1 MSQDSHWQLED
12 PDTMY
17 PRRALEVYW
26 LDACK
31 HLESSNGEILVDFD
45 TVHQLMGM
53 NNLKEMATRLAA
65 IRNKRI
71 HIIPEADDQVYRLT
85 PNGPP
90 AGVPSSMSTSDNT
103 MDSSEASQITVVS
116 VSTSASSSAK
126 VPRPPNCFILYRQ
139 AHHEEVKATHP
150 GITNNEIS
158 RILGARW
165 KNECDEIRSQYI
177 ELAEQ
182 IKLQHAI
189 QHPDYQYAPR
199 RPSERRRR
207 ATRIRGP
214 NSAVEEDLADGDI
227 SNMHVDPQESMGLQG
242 FDMTVFDTPFFP
254 ENAQSGQLQAAGFGD
269 NTYAP
274 DDTDPDYM
282 TLDDIDEMLA
292 AYSN

>member
-1 MSQDSHWQLED
+1 
-12 PDTMY
+12 
-17 PRRALEVYW
+17 
-26 LDACK
+26 
-31 HLESSNGEILVDFD
+31 
-45 TVHQLMGM
+45 
-53 NNLKEMATRLAA
+53 MATRLAA

-71 HIIPEADDQVYRLT
+71 HIIPDAVNRVYRLT
-85 PNGPP
+85 PNDPP
-90 AGVPSSMSTSDNT
+90 AGVPPGMIASGNAMGASG
-103 MDSSEASQITVVS
+103 ASQITVVS

-126 VPRPPNCFILYRQ
+126 PPRPPNCFILYRQ

-165 KNECDEIRSQYI
+165 KNECDAIRNQFI
-177 ELAEQ
+177 ELAEK
-182 IKLQHAI
+182 IKLQHAK
-189 QHPDYQYAPR
+189 QYPDYQYAPR

-214 NSAVEEDLADGDI
+214 DSAVEEELSDGDV

-242 FDMTVFDTPFFP
+242 FDMTVFDTPYFP

-269 NTYAP
+269 NTYDP
-274 DDTDPDYM
+274 TEDPDYM
-282 TLDDIDEMLA
+282 TLDDVDEMLA